1 MESIP
6 DINVIAKL
14 ALKSHV
20 FYNDTNFAS
29 VLVKSDSWA
38 VLSKTIIIVDNF
50 IDNVATYFI
59 LESIYSPDL

>member
-1 MESIP
+1 MKGIT
-6 DINVIAKL
+6 DIDVVAKL
-14 ALKSHV
+14 ALEPNV